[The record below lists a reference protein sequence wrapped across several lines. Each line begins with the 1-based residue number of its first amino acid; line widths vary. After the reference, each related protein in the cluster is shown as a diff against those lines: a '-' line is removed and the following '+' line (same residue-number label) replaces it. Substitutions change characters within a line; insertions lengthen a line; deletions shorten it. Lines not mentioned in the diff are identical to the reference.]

1 MRFAPQG
8 PSTSRE
14 KLPNGSALAAKAR
27 VAVRRDSKLINVLLV
42 DGVAVC
48 RRFARLSFV
57 GALSIGYVA

>member
-42 DGVAVC
+42 DGVAVLP
-48 RRFARLSFV
+48 RLDNDDDCNGEILVS
-57 GALSIGYVA
+57 